1 MSQLSNEVYETIQK
15 KIQYI
20 VNHLA
25 QQKGEGKLAEDVSI
39 AYKNL
44 MILNDE
50 IQDEFSK
57 LRESGEWK
65 RFTIAFYG
73 ETNAGKSTLI
83 ETLRLLFKEPLKVEQ
98 QQRFKQLQQ
107 QSGLTQEAFDRI
119 RQLILKLEDQVN
131 ISKEALADLKKQHLQ
146 NSTQADDEVKA
157 LENLVSEIKS

>member
-73 ETNAGKSTLI
+73 ETNAGKGNFTAQAAQ
-83 ETLRLLFKEPLKVEQ
+83 KVH
-98 QQRFKQLQQ
+98 
-107 QSGLTQEAFDRI
+107 
-119 RQLILKLEDQVN
+119 
-131 ISKEALADLKKQHLQ
+131 DLSL
-146 NSTQADDEVKA
+146 NRDV
-157 LENLVSEIKS
+157 